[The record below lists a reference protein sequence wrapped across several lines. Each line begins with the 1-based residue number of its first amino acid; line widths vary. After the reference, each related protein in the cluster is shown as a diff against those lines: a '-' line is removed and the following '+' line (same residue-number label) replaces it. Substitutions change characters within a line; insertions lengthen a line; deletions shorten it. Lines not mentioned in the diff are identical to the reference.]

1 MGRYDDN
8 IAHAKKM
15 LEDAEKE
22 YQESVV
28 ALADAAPAVRNH
40 VLTFRQSQIDEAK
53 WMIETFEGAN
63 QREG

>member
-1 MGRYDDN
+1 
-8 IAHAKKM
+8 M